1 MLLETLFSFQK
12 KKPSPGYKLTND
24 KTTKEKMTRIMV
36 RTGAFLSLFAVFP
49 FLETS
54 VELPLNYL
62 PLKLPSNA
70 SNNHCS
76 SVFIPLI
83 TNAPFLY
90 LLDTKENHK
99 VFWCFQGVEKGCIGN
114 KWVNPD
120 CEHSFISALPKPSRH
135 LPRQI

>member
-1 MLLETLFSFQK
+1 MFIEFITRDFHRGCA

-36 RTGAFLSLFAVFP
+36 RTGELLSLFAVFP

-90 LLDTKENHK
+90 LLDTKGNHK
-99 VFWCFQGVEKGCIGN
+99 VFCFQGVEKGCIGN
-114 KWVNPD
+114 K
-120 CEHSFISALPKPSRH
+120 
-135 LPRQI
+135 